1 MLFNLKGKSA
11 GEPKSDARTVSLN
24 CFTLFGVGVVFQAY
38 YTERR
43 VPDAWMDRHH
53 GSFRRRY

>member
-24 CFTLFGVGVVFQAY
+24 CVTLFGVGVVFQAY

-43 VPDAWMDRHH
+43 VPDAWMD
-53 GSFRRRY
+53 